1 MQHAV
6 LVALHLRHVDQPA
19 SGRRVSL
26 PRAPWPAL
34 VVVLLTLIATGLR
47 IQAASRPGLW
57 ADEIFSLAMATG
69 HSLEHPA
76 TGADPAL
83 GDYIQS
89 PGARTPEH
97 FRSYAEQDSRPAGA
111 GRVVRAV
118 LLSDTS
124 PPLYY
129 LLLNLWTRAFGT
141 GDAALRLFSV
151 WWAALSLPLVWLVGR
166 QLGGVRAAWSAC
178 LLFAFSPVAFSYS
191 VEGRM
196 YSLLWCLG
204 LALAWSTI
212 RLADGDHRWPAALW
226 VLAGV
231 AGLLTHYF
239 FAFAW
244 LACLAWLWLEAG
256 TALRWRVT
264 ALAGAT
270 LLAVLPWYLQ
280 VPASLARWRVSGDW
294 LSGELAWPRAL
305 VRPLSLVG
313 TLFSGTTILGG
324 WRWAD
329 RIAAVVL
336 VALVIWLVRQG
347 AVRRAFSGRSRL
359 VWGWLAAACAGPL
372 VFDVLRHTTTT
383 QVPRYVVPG
392 LPAAMLLA
400 AFALSL
406 LPPRLHY
413 AVLTVLVLAWLPADW
428 RLVTASVPRPRQPYR
443 ELDAHLESW
452 AQPGDLVLVHSIPSG
467 VIGVARYMTR
477 DLPLASW
484 VVQLGTRQVPADV
497 ERLLSGRR
505 RVAVA
510 TIHHLGATDS
520 LEPWLETH
528 ARPLDRDTFP
538 ASSAEVRYFAPANG
552 ATVFPDAGAR
562 RWE

>member
-1 MQHAV
+1 
-6 LVALHLRHVDQPA
+6 
-19 SGRRVSL
+19 VSL

-34 VVVLLTLIATGLR
+34 VVVLLTLIAVALR
-47 IQAASRPGLW
+47 IETASRPGLW

-76 TGADPAL
+76 KDADPAL
-83 GDYIQS
+83 GDFTQ
-89 PGARTPEH
+89 PPEARPPQH
-97 FRSYAEQDSRPAGA
+97 FRGYTEQDPRSAGP
-111 GRVVRAV
+111 GRIVRAV

-129 LLLNLWTRAFGT
+129 LLLGVWIRGFGT
-141 GDAALRLFSV
+141 GDTALRLFSV
-151 WWAALSLPLVWLVGR
+151 WWTALSLPLLWQVGR
-166 QLGGVRAAWSAC
+166 QLGGDRTAWSAC
-178 LLFAFSPVAFSYS
+178 LLFAWSPVAFSYS

-204 LALAWSTI
+204 LALVWSTI
-212 RLADGDHRWPAALW
+212 RLADGGRRWPAAVW

-244 LACLAWLWLEAG
+244 LACLVWLWIEAG
-256 TALRWRVT
+256 SALRRNVA

-294 LSGELAWPRAL
+294 LTGELAWPRAL
-305 VRPLSLVG
+305 GRPLALAGS
-313 TLFSGTTILGG
+313 LFSGTTILGG

-329 RIAAVVL
+329 RIAVGL
-336 VALVIWLVRQG
+336 LLALVIWLVREG
-347 AVRRAFSGRSRL
+347 SIRRAFSGRSRL
-359 VWGWLAAACAGPL
+359 VWGWLAAACTGPL

-383 QVPRYVVPG
+383 EVPRYVVPG

-400 AFALSL
+400 AFGVSL

-413 AVLTVLVLAWLPADW
+413 VVLTVLVLAWLPGDW
-428 RLVTASVPRPRQPYR
+428 RVVVAKVPRPRQPYR
-443 ELDAHLESW
+443 ELDARLQSW
-452 AQPGDLVLVHSIPSG
+452 AQPGDLVIVRSIPPG
-467 VIGVARYMTR
+467 VVGVARYLTR
-477 DLPLASW
+477 DIPLAPW
-484 VVQLGTRQVPADV
+484 VVQLGTRRVPADL

-520 LEPWLETH
+520 LVPWLEAH
-528 ARPLDRDTFP
+528 ARPLGRDTFP
-538 ASSAEVRYFAPANG
+538 RSSAEVLYFGPANG
-552 ATVFPDAGAR
+552 ATAFPGSVPA

>member
-1 MQHAV
+1 M
-6 LVALHLRHVDQPA
+6 
-19 SGRRVSL
+19 SL
-26 PRAPWPAL
+26 QRAPWPAL
-34 VVVLLTLIATGLR
+34 VVMLLILVATAFR

-76 TGADPAL
+76 KDADPAL
-83 GDYIQS
+83 GDFVQS
-89 PGARTPEH
+89 PEARTPQH
-97 FRSYAEQDSRPAGA
+97 FRSYAEQDPRPAGP

-129 LLLNLWTRAFGT
+129 LLLNLWIRVFGT
-141 GDAALRLFSV
+141 GDGALRLFSV
-151 WWAALSLPLVWLVGR
+151 WWAALSLPLLWLVGR
-166 QLGGVRAAWSAC
+166 QLGGDRTAWSAC
-178 LLFAFSPVAFSYS
+178 LLFAFSPIAFSYS

-204 LALAWSTI
+204 LALVWLTM
-212 RLADGDHRWPAALW
+212 RLADGDRRGPAALW
-226 VLAGV
+226 VLAGA

-244 LACLAWLWLEAG
+244 LACLTWLWIEAG
-256 TALRWRVT
+256 PALRRRAA
-264 ALAGAT
+264 ALAGIT

-294 LSGELAWPRAL
+294 LNGELAWPQAL
-305 VRPLSLVG
+305 LRPLALVG

-329 RIAAVVL
+329 RIAAGL
-336 VALVIWLVRQG
+336 LLALVIWLVRHGSVQ
-347 AVRRAFSGRSRL
+347 RAFSGKSRL
-359 VWGWLAAACAGPL
+359 VWAWLAAACAGPL

-383 QVPRYVVPG
+383 EVPRYVVPG

-400 AFALSL
+400 AYTVSL

-413 AVLTVLVLAWLPADW
+413 AVLTVLVLAWLPGV
-428 RLVTASVPRPRQPYR
+428 RRVVVASVPRPRQPYR
-443 ELDAHLESW
+443 ELDARLESW
-452 AQPGDLVLVHSIPSG
+452 ARPGDLVLVHSIPSG
-467 VIGVARYMTR
+467 VVGVARYLTR
-477 DLPLASW
+477 DIPLAAW
-484 VVQLGTRQVPADV
+484 VVQLGTRQVPADL
-497 ERLLSGRR
+497 ERLLSGQR

-520 LEPWLETH
+520 LEAWLEAH
-528 ARPLDRDTFP
+528 AHPLGRDTFP
-538 ASSAEVRYFAPANG
+538 KSSAEVRYFAPANG
-552 ATVFPDAGAR
+552 AAVFPRPGVA

>member
-1 MQHAV
+1 M
-6 LVALHLRHVDQPA
+6 
-19 SGRRVSL
+19 SL

-34 VVVLLTLIATGLR
+34 VVMLLILVATAFR

-76 TGADPAL
+76 KDADPAL
-83 GDYIQS
+83 GDFVQS
-89 PGARTPEH
+89 PEARTPQH
-97 FRSYAEQDSRPAGA
+97 FRSYAEQDPRPAGP

-129 LLLNLWTRAFGT
+129 LLLNLWIRVFGT
-141 GDAALRLFSV
+141 GDGALRLFSV
-151 WWAALSLPLVWLVGR
+151 WWAALSLPLLWLVGR
-166 QLGGVRAAWSAC
+166 HLGGDRTAWSAC

-204 LALAWSTI
+204 LALVWLTM
-212 RLADGDHRWPAALW
+212 RLADDDRRGPAALW
-226 VLAGV
+226 VLAGA

-244 LACLAWLWLEAG
+244 LACLAWLWGEAG
-256 TALRWRVT
+256 PPLRRSAA
-264 ALAGAT
+264 ALAGVT
-270 LLAVLPWYLQ
+270 LLVVLPWSLQ

-294 LSGELAWPRAL
+294 LNGELAWPQAL
-305 VRPLSLVG
+305 LRPLALVG

-329 RIAAVVL
+329 RIAAGL
-336 VALVIWLVRQG
+336 LLALVIWLVRHG
-347 AVRRAFSGRSRL
+347 SVRRAFSGKSRL
-359 VWGWLAAACAGPL
+359 VWAWLAAACAGPL

-383 QVPRYVVPG
+383 EVPRYVVPG

-400 AFALSL
+400 AYAVSL

-413 AVLTVLVLAWLPADW
+413 AVLTVLVLAWLPGV
-428 RLVTASVPRPRQPYR
+428 RRVVVASVPRPRQPYR
-443 ELDAHLESW
+443 ELDARLESW
-452 AQPGDLVLVHSIPSG
+452 ARPGDLVLVHSIPSG
-467 VIGVARYMTR
+467 VVGVARYLTR
-477 DLPLASW
+477 DIPLAPW
-484 VVQLGTRQVPADV
+484 VVQLGTRQVPADL

-520 LEPWLETH
+520 L
-528 ARPLDRDTFP
+528 
-538 ASSAEVRYFAPANG
+538 
-552 ATVFPDAGAR
+552 
-562 RWE
+562 

>member
-1 MQHAV
+1 M
-6 LVALHLRHVDQPA
+6 
-19 SGRRVSL
+19 SL

-34 VVVLLTLIATGLR
+34 VVLLLTLVALALR
-47 IQAASRPGLW
+47 VEAASRPGLW

-76 TGADPAL
+76 KDADPAL
-83 GDYIQS
+83 GDFVQS
-89 PGARTPEH
+89 PAARPPQH
-97 FRSYAEQDSRPAGA
+97 FRGYAESDPRPAGP
-111 GRVVRAV
+111 GRVIRAV

-129 LLLNLWTRAFGT
+129 LLLNPWIRLFGT
-141 GDAALRLFSV
+141 GDWALRLFSV
-151 WWAALSLPLVWLVGR
+151 WWAALSLPLLWLVGR
-166 QLGGVRAAWSAC
+166 QLGEAKTAWSAC

-196 YSLLWCLG
+196 YSLLWFLALG
-204 LALAWSTI
+204 LVWSAI
-212 RLADGDHRWPAALW
+212 RLADGGGRWPAALW

-244 LACLAWLWLEAG
+244 LACMVWLWIEVNPTVRRRIA
-256 TALRWRVT
+256 V
-264 ALAGAT
+264 LAAAT
-270 LLAVLPWYLQ
+270 FLAVLPWYLQ

-294 LSGELAWPRAL
+294 LTGELAWPGAL
-305 VRPLSLVG
+305 GRPVALAG
-313 TLFSGTTILGG
+313 TLFSGTTVLGG
-324 WRWAD
+324 WRWTD
-329 RIAAVVL
+329 RIAAGLLLTV
-336 VALVIWLVRQG
+336 VIWLVSQG
-347 AVRRAFSGRSRL
+347 SVRRAFAGRTRL

-392 LPAAMLLA
+392 LPAAMLVA
-400 AFALSL
+400 AFSVSL
-406 LPPRLHY
+406 LPPRLHC
-413 AVLTVLVLAWLPADW
+413 AVLTVLVLAWLPGDW
-428 RLVTASVPRPRQPYR
+428 PIVTASVPRPRQPYGQ
-443 ELDAHLESW
+443 LDARLESW
-452 AQPGDLVLVHSIPSG
+452 AQPGDLVLVRSIPPG

-477 DLPLASW
+477 DIPLASW

-520 LEPWLETH
+520 LMPWLEAH
-528 ARPLDRDTFP
+528 ARPLGRDTFP
-538 ASSAEVRYFAPANG
+538 ASSADVRYFAPANG
-552 ATVFPDAGAR
+552 ATVFPDPAAA

>member
-1 MQHAV
+1 M
-6 LVALHLRHVDQPA
+6 
-19 SGRRVSL
+19 SL

-34 VVVLLTLIATGLR
+34 VVGLLVLIATAFR

-76 TGADPAL
+76 NDADPAL
-83 GDYIQS
+83 GDFVQS
-89 PGARTPEH
+89 PEARTPAH
-97 FRSYAEQDSRPAGA
+97 FRSYAEQDERSAGP

-129 LLLNLWTRAFGT
+129 VLLNFWIRMFGT

-151 WWAALSLPLVWLVGR
+151 WWAALSLPLLWLVGR
-166 QLGGVRAAWSAC
+166 QLGGDRTAWSAC
-178 LLFAFSPVAFSYS
+178 LLFACAPVAFSYS

-196 YSLLWCLG
+196 YSLVWCLG
-204 LALAWSTI
+204 LALVWSTI
-212 RLADGDHRWPAALW
+212 RLADNHRRWPAVLW
-226 VLAGV
+226 VLAGA

-244 LACLAWLWLEAG
+244 LACLAWLWIEAG
-256 TALRWRVT
+256 PARRRSVA

-270 LLAVLPWYLQ
+270 LLVVLPWYLQ

-294 LSGELAWPRAL
+294 LNGALAWPRAL
-305 VRPLSLVG
+305 GRPLALAGS
-313 TLFSGTTILGG
+313 LFSGTTVLGG

-329 RIAAVVL
+329 RIAAVL
-336 VALVIWLVRQG
+336 LLALVVWLVRDG
-347 AVRRAFSGRSRL
+347 SFRRAFSGRSRL

-383 QVPRYVVPG
+383 EVPRYVVPG

-406 LPPRLHY
+406 LPPRLHF
-413 AVLTVLVLAWLPADW
+413 AMLLVLVLAWLPADR
-428 RLVTASVPRPRQPYR
+428 RLVVANVPRPRQPYR
-443 ELDAHLESW
+443 ELDARLESW

-467 VIGVARYMTR
+467 VVGVARYLTR
-477 DLPLASW
+477 DIPLAPW
-484 VVQLGTRQVPADV
+484 VVQLRTQQVPADL

-520 LEPWLETH
+520 LETWLEAH
-528 ARPLDRDTFP
+528 ARPLGRDTFP
-538 ASSAEVRYFAPANG
+538 RSSAEVLYFGPANG
-552 ATVFPDAGAR
+552 ATVFPGRDPA

>member
-1 MQHAV
+1 M
-6 LVALHLRHVDQPA
+6 
-19 SGRRVSL
+19 SL

-34 VVVLLTLIATGLR
+34 VVLLLTLVAIALR
-47 IQAASRPGLW
+47 IEAASRPGLW

-76 TGADPAL
+76 KDADPAL
-83 GDYIQS
+83 GDYVQS
-89 PGARTPEH
+89 PEARVPQH
-97 FRSYAEQDSRPAGA
+97 FRGYAEPDPRPASPR
-111 GRVVRAV
+111 RVIRAV

-129 LLLNLWTRAFGT
+129 LLLNPWIRLFGT
-141 GDAALRLFSV
+141 GDRALRLFSV
-151 WWAALSLPLVWLVGR
+151 WWAALSLPLLWLVGR
-166 QLGGVRAAWSAC
+166 QLGGAKTAWSAC

-196 YSLLWCLG
+196 YSLLWF
-204 LALAWSTI
+204 LALALVWSTI
-212 RLADGDHRWPAALW
+212 RLADGGGRWPAALW

-244 LACLAWLWLEAG
+244 LACMVWLWIEVG
-256 TALRWRVT
+256 PTLRRRV
-264 ALAGAT
+264 AVLAAAT
-270 LLAVLPWYLQ
+270 FLAVLPWYLQ

-305 VRPLSLVG
+305 GRPVALAG

-324 WRWAD
+324 WRWTD
-329 RIAAVVL
+329 RIAAGLLLTVL
-336 VALVIWLVRQG
+336 IWLVSQG
-347 AVRRAFSGRSRL
+347 SVPRAFAGRTPL

-400 AFALSL
+400 ALGVSL
-406 LPPRLHY
+406 LPPRLHCGM
-413 AVLTVLVLAWLPADW
+413 LTVLVLAWLPGDW
-428 RLVTASVPRPRQPYR
+428 PIITASVPRPRQPYR
-443 ELDAHLESW
+443 ELDTRLESW
-452 AQPGDLVLVHSIPSG
+452 AQPGDLVLVRSIPTG
-467 VIGVARYMTR
+467 VIGVARYMSR
-477 DLPLASW
+477 DIPLASW
-484 VVQLGTRQVPADV
+484 VVQLETRQVPADV

-520 LEPWLETH
+520 LMPWLEAH
-528 ARPLDRDTFP
+528 ARPLGRDTFP
-538 ASSAEVRYFAPANG
+538 ASGAEVRYFAPANG
-552 ATVFPDAGAR
+552 ATVFPDQAAA

>member
-1 MQHAV
+1 
-6 LVALHLRHVDQPA
+6 
-19 SGRRVSL
+19 
-26 PRAPWPAL
+26 
-34 VVVLLTLIATGLR
+34 VVVLLLVVATALR

-76 TGADPAL
+76 RDADPAL
-83 GDYIQS
+83 GDFVQS
-89 PGARTPEH
+89 PEARTPQH
-97 FRSYAEQDSRPAGA
+97 FRSYAEQDHRPAGP

-124 PPLYY
+124 PPFYY
-129 LLLNLWTRAFGT
+129 LLLNLWIRAFGT
-141 GDAALRLFSV
+141 GDPALRLFSV
-151 WWAALSLPLVWLVGR
+151 WWAALSLPLLWLVGR
-166 QLGGVRAAWSAC
+166 HLGGDRTAWSAC

-204 LALAWSTI
+204 LALVWSTI
-212 RLADGDHRWPAALW
+212 RLADGDRRWPAALW

-239 FAFAW
+239 FAFTW
-244 LACLAWLWLEAG
+244 LACLAWLWIEG
-256 TALRWRVT
+256 GPALRRSVA

-280 VPASLARWRVSGDW
+280 VPASLERWRVSGDW
-294 LSGELAWPRAL
+294 LSGELAWPQAL
-305 VRPLSLVG
+305 ARPLALAG

-329 RIAAVVL
+329 RIAAVLL
-336 VALVIWLVRQG
+336 VALVIWLVSRG
-347 AVRRAFSGRSRL
+347 SVRRAFSGQSRL
-359 VWGWLAAACAGPL
+359 VWGWLAATCAGPL

-400 AFALSL
+400 AFAVSL
-406 LPPRLHY
+406 LPPRLHH
-413 AVLTVLVLAWLPADW
+413 AVLTVLVLAWLPGDW
-428 RLVTASVPRPRQPYR
+428 PIVTASVPRPRQPYR
-443 ELDAHLESW
+443 ELDTRLESW

-467 VIGVARYMTR
+467 VIGVARYLAR
-477 DLPLASW
+477 DIPLASW
-484 VVQLGTRQVPADV
+484 VVQLETRRVPADI
-497 ERLLSGRR
+497 ERLLSGRS

-520 LEPWLETH
+520 LEPWLEAH
-528 ARPLDRDTFP
+528 ARALGRDTFP
-538 ASSAEVRYFAPANG
+538 ESRAEVRYFAPANG
-552 ATVFPDAGAR
+552 ATVFPGPGAA

>member
-1 MQHAV
+1 
-6 LVALHLRHVDQPA
+6 
-19 SGRRVSL
+19 VSL

-34 VVVLLTLIATGLR
+34 VVGLLIVVATVLR

-76 TGADPAL
+76 KDADPAL
-83 GDYIQS
+83 GDFVQS
-89 PGARTPEH
+89 PEAGTPQQ
-97 FRSYAEQDSRPAGA
+97 FRSYAELDPRPAGP

-124 PPLYY
+124 PPFYY
-129 LLLNLWTRAFGT
+129 LLLNLWIRGFGI
-141 GDAALRLFSV
+141 GDTALRLFSV
-151 WWAALSLPLVWLVGR
+151 WWAVLSLPLLWLVGR
-166 QLGGVRAAWSAC
+166 RLGGDRTAWSAC
-178 LLFAFSPVAFSYS
+178 LLFACSPVAFSYS

-196 YSLLWCLG
+196 YSLVWCLG
-204 LALAWSTI
+204 LALVWSTI
-212 RLADGDHRWPAALW
+212 RLAHGGGRWPATLW

-244 LACLAWLWLEAG
+244 LACLVWLWIEAG
-256 TALRWRVT
+256 QARRRSVVV
-264 ALAGAT
+264 LAGAT
-270 LLAVLPWYLQ
+270 LLAMLPWYLQ

-294 LSGELAWPRAL
+294 LNGDLAWPSAL
-305 VRPLSLVG
+305 VRPLSLAG

-329 RIAAVVL
+329 RIAVGL
-336 VALVIWLVRQG
+336 LLALVIWLVRHG
-347 AVRRAFSGRSRL
+347 LVRRTFSGQSRL

-383 QVPRYVVPG
+383 EVPRYVVPG

-400 AFALSL
+400 AFAVSL

-413 AVLTVLVLAWLPADW
+413 AVLTVLALAWLPGVW
-428 RLVTASVPRPRQPYR
+428 PLITASVPRPRQPYR
-443 ELDAHLESW
+443 TLDARLESW

-467 VIGVARYMTR
+467 VVGVARYLTR
-477 DLPLASW
+477 DIPLAPW
-484 VVQLGTRQVPADV
+484 VVQLGTRRVPADL

-520 LEPWLETH
+520 LEPWLEAH
-528 ARPLDRDTFP
+528 AHPLGRDTFP
-538 ASSAEVRYFAPANG
+538 KSSAEVLYFGPANG
-552 ATVFPDAGAR
+552 ASVFPGPGAA

>member
-1 MQHAV
+1 M
-6 LVALHLRHVDQPA
+6 
-19 SGRRVSL
+19 SL

-34 VVVLLTLIATGLR
+34 VVVLLTLTATGLR

-83 GDYIQS
+83 GDYVQS

-191 VEGRM
+191 GEGRM

>member
-1 MQHAV
+1 M
-6 LVALHLRHVDQPA
+6 
-19 SGRRVSL
+19 SL

-34 VVVLLTLIATGLR
+34 VVVLLLAVATAVR

-76 TGADPAL
+76 KDADPAL
-83 GDYIQS
+83 GDFVQS
-89 PGARTPEH
+89 PEARTPQH
-97 FRSYAEQDSRPAGA
+97 FRSYAEQDPRPAGS

-124 PPLYY
+124 PPFYY
-129 LLLNLWTRAFGT
+129 LLLNLWIRAFGT

-151 WWAALSLPLVWLVGR
+151 WWAALSLPLLWLVGR
-166 QLGGVRAAWSAC
+166 HLGGDRTACSAC
-178 LLFAFSPVAFSYS
+178 LLFAFSPVAVSYS

-204 LALAWSTI
+204 LALVWSTI
-212 RLADGDHRWPAALW
+212 RLADGDRRWPAALW

-239 FAFAW
+239 FAFTW
-244 LACLAWLWLEAG
+244 LACLAWLWIEAG
-256 TALRWRVT
+256 PALRRSVA

-305 VRPLSLVG
+305 ARPLALVG
-313 TLFSGTTILGG
+313 TLFSGATILGG

-329 RIAAVVL
+329 RVAAVLL
-336 VALVIWLVRQG
+336 VALVIGLVSRG
-347 AVRRAFSGRSRL
+347 SVRRAFSGRSRL
-359 VWGWLAAACAGPL
+359 VWGWLAAACTGPL

-400 AFALSL
+400 AFAVSL

-413 AVLTVLVLAWLPADW
+413 AVLTVLVLAWLPGDW
-428 RLVTASVPRPRQPYR
+428 PIVTASVPRPRQPYR
-443 ELDAHLESW
+443 ALDARLESW

-467 VIGVARYMTR
+467 VIGVARYLAR
-477 DLPLASW
+477 DIPLASW
-484 VVQLGTRQVPADV
+484 VVQLETRRVPADL

-505 RVAVA
+505 RVALA

-520 LEPWLETH
+520 LRPWLEAH
-528 ARPLDRDTFP
+528 ARPLGRDTFP
-538 ASSAEVRYFAPANG
+538 ESSAEVRYFAPANG
-552 ATVFPDAGAR
+552 ATVFPGPGAA

>member
-1 MQHAV
+1 
-6 LVALHLRHVDQPA
+6 
-19 SGRRVSL
+19 VSL

-34 VVVLLTLIATGLR
+34 VVVLLVLVATAFR

-76 TGADPAL
+76 KDADPAL
-83 GDYIQS
+83 GDFVQS
-89 PGARTPEH
+89 PEARTPQH
-97 FRSYAEQDSRPAGA
+97 FRGYAEQDSRPAGA

-124 PPLYY
+124 PPFYY
-129 LLLNLWTRAFGT
+129 LLLNLWIRMFGT

-166 QLGGVRAAWSAC
+166 HLGGDRTAWSAC
-178 LLFAFSPVAFSYS
+178 LLFACSPVAFSYS

-204 LALAWSTI
+204 LALAWATI
-212 RLADGDHRWPAALW
+212 RLADGDRRWHAALW
-226 VLAGV
+226 VLAG
-231 AGLLTHYF
+231 AGGLLTHYF

-244 LACLAWLWLEAG
+244 LACLGWLWREAG
-256 TALRWRVT
+256 PAFRRHVA
-264 ALAGAT
+264 ALAAAT
-270 LLAVLPWYLQ
+270 LLVVLPWYLQ
-280 VPASLARWRVSGDW
+280 VPSSLARWRVSGDW
-294 LSGELAWPRAL
+294 LNGELAWPSAL
-305 VRPLSLVG
+305 VRPLALVG

-329 RIAAVVL
+329 RIAALLLLTLVV
-336 VALVIWLVRQG
+336 WLVRHGSVQ
-347 AVRRAFSGRSRL
+347 RAFSGRSRL
-359 VWGWLAAACAGPL
+359 LWGWLAAACAGPL

-383 QVPRYVVPG
+383 EVPRYVVPG

-406 LPPRLHY
+406 LPPRLHCSMLM
-413 AVLTVLVLAWLPADW
+413 VLLLVWVPADW
-428 RLVTASVPRPRQPYR
+428 RLVVATVPRPRQPYR
-443 ELDAHLESW
+443 ELDARLQSW
-452 AQPGDLVLVHSIPSG
+452 AEPGDLVLVHSIPSG
-467 VIGVARYMTR
+467 VVGVARYLTR
-477 DLPLASW
+477 DIPLAPW
-484 VVQLGTRQVPADV
+484 VVQLGTRQVPSDL
-497 ERLLSGRR
+497 ERLLSGRQ

-520 LEPWLETH
+520 LETWLEAH
-528 ARPLDRDTFP
+528 ARPLGRDTFP
-538 ASSAEVRYFAPANG
+538 KSSAEVLYFGPPDG
-552 ATVFPDAGAR
+552 AAVFPGPGAG

>member
-1 MQHAV
+1 
-6 LVALHLRHVDQPA
+6 
-19 SGRRVSL
+19 
-26 PRAPWPAL
+26 
-34 VVVLLTLIATGLR
+34 
-47 IQAASRPGLW
+47 
-57 ADEIFSLAMATG
+57 
-69 HSLEHPA
+69 
-76 TGADPAL
+76 
-83 GDYIQS
+83 
-89 PGARTPEH
+89 
-97 FRSYAEQDSRPAGA
+97 
-111 GRVVRAV
+111 
-118 LLSDTS
+118 
-124 PPLYY
+124 
-129 LLLNLWTRAFGT
+129 
-141 GDAALRLFSV
+141 
-151 WWAALSLPLVWLVGR
+151 
-166 QLGGVRAAWSAC
+166 
-178 LLFAFSPVAFSYS
+178 
-191 VEGRM
+191 
-196 YSLLWCLG
+196 
-204 LALAWSTI
+204 
-212 RLADGDHRWPAALW
+212 

-244 LACLAWLWLEAG
+244 LAGLVWLWIEVG
-256 TALRWRVT
+256 SALRRRIAV
-264 ALAGAT
+264 LAVAT

-305 VRPLSLVG
+305 GRPVSLAG
-313 TLFSGTTILGG
+313 TLFSGTTVLGG
-324 WRWAD
+324 WRWTD
-329 RIAAVVL
+329 RIAAGL
-336 VALVIWLVRQG
+336 LLALVIWLVSQG
-347 AVRRAFSGRSRL
+347 SVRRAFAGRSRL

-400 AFALSL
+400 AFGVSL

-413 AVLTVLVLAWLPADW
+413 AVLTALVLAWLPGDW
-428 RLVTASVPRPRQPYR
+428 PIVTASVPRPRQPFR
-443 ELDAHLESW
+443 QLDARLESW
-452 AQPGDLVLVHSIPSG
+452 AQPGDLVLVHSIPPS

-477 DLPLASW
+477 DIPLASW

-520 LEPWLETH
+520 LVPWLEAHT
-528 ARPLDRDTFP
+528 RPVGRDTFP

-552 ATVFPDAGAR
+552 ATVFPDPAAA